1 MSLLLSDVVA
11 SLAIN
16 GSWTS
21 TWKLHTH
28 TLANGLTTASD
39 RNSNTRPRECPGAKQ
54 GTCHYL
60 NQYQDLT
67 RHMASLGH
75 NKAYIPLHHNLWR
88 NLYTIITSRD
98 SSVKWFHKNIKRV
111 GFTFM
116 DIHYNPDG
124 CSSFHW
130 LPACN
135 MKLGYKNQ
143 SCHGVNAVTVN
154 AFFDSN
160 ATHAD
165 ILSQTF
171 LMVSIRIMVYQ
182 NTDLILCQIW
192 QGHEYGNEKC
202 ENVILH
208 LMVLKHYISFLY
220 GHFYLNCP
228 VIQCII
234 LDSSCCLKT
243 GVESD
248 ITLEHTWDASSL
260 RYDDC
265 CKCPG
270 VYRRQAISSHHS
282 EFPATAGYTVKPVYN
297 DHLMGYFSA
306 FWSTSRWPRAT

>member
-1 MSLLLSDVVA
+1 
-11 SLAIN
+11 
-16 GSWTS
+16 
-21 TWKLHTH
+21 
-28 TLANGLTTASD
+28 
-39 RNSNTRPRECPGAKQ
+39 
-54 GTCHYL
+54 
-60 NQYQDLT
+60 
-67 RHMASLGH
+67 MASLGH

-98 SSVKWFHKNIKRV
+98 SSVKWFYKNIKRV

-208 LMVLKHYISFLY
+208 LMVLKHNISFKWTFLSKLPRDSMY
-220 GHFYLNCP
+220 YFRFFVLFKNWCRKWHYFGAHLRC
-228 VIQCII
+228 IQPT
-234 LDSSCCLKT
+234 LWRLLQVSWCL
-243 GVESD
+243 
-248 ITLEHTWDASSL
+248 
-260 RYDDC
+260 
-265 CKCPG
+265 
-270 VYRRQAISSHHS
+270 
-282 EFPATAGYTVKPVYN
+282 
-297 DHLMGYFSA
+297 
-306 FWSTSRWPRAT
+306 